1 MKGGLRRDAI
11 TFLKVCRYY
20 RRCTL
25 SPHYTSRGDTRRDNI
40 TPLTTQKIFV
50 QLFSRALILILEHV
64 ARPVA
69 VAVAI
74 VCWIY
79 YFRRLTSSNEMG
91 VLDLGSTDEILAVVQ
106 KSNVSIHRY
115 QKRRTTRRFLW
126 RWGAVI
132 LSYFLPQTLFAAKIS
147 FAAVWILVLAS
158 IQPMAHRGWKCLRE
172 CLRDTENGLRH
183 WKQLAKPTKSC
194 DTESGPKWAYFGSS
208 RSVMYFHLLQSSA
221 TDKGNKFSGLQRPNW
236 LFKIC
241 LPKPNMKI

>member
-25 SPHYTSRGDTRRDNI
+25 SPYYTSRGDTRRDNI

-64 ARPVA
+64 ARPVS

-91 VLDLGSTDEILAVVQ
+91 VLDLGSIDEILAVVQ
-106 KSNVSIHRY
+106 KSNVSIYRY
-115 QKRRTTRRFLW
+115 QKRRTARRFLW

-158 IQPMAHRGWKCLRE
+158 IQPMAYRGWKMSPRMSPRYRKWLAILKTACETDQVLRY
-172 CLRDTENGLRH
+172 
-183 WKQLAKPTKSC
+183 WIWS
-194 DTESGPKWAYFGSS
+194 
-208 RSVMYFHLLQSSA
+208 
-221 TDKGNKFSGLQRPNW
+221 
-236 LFKIC
+236 
-241 LPKPNMKI
+241 